1 MSRSRTVLTAE
12 DGIAAGDGSLLDR
25 LLAHLFTPAL
35 AALFTASFGVRATC
49 ISCGT
54 DSHYTTTSWAA
65 PHAGASVAGVRR
77 VMGSCAACG
86 STEHAERWAPAAHA
100 PLLLV
105 EPDECVHETMVDR
118 AAGVQWTLVGASV
131 PTEGGL
137 GFIAM
142 EGGWTLF
149 KGRERV
155 RVDLGQPVPTVF
167 ALYERV

>member
-1 MSRSRTVLTAE
+1 
-12 DGIAAGDGSLLDR
+12 
-25 LLAHLFTPAL
+25 
-35 AALFTASFGVRATC
+35 
-49 ISCGT
+49 
-54 DSHYTTTSWAA
+54 
-65 PHAGASVAGVRR
+65 VRR
-77 VMGSCAACG
+77 VVGVCDACG
-86 STEHAERWAPAAHA
+86 NAEHAERWAPATHA

-105 EPDECVHETMVDR
+105 EPDEYVHETMVDR
-118 AAGVQWTLVGASV
+118 AAGVEWALVGAAV

-142 EGGWTLF
+142 EGEWTLF